1 MYGITFGFDLKN
13 QSQFEDICGFGTTIC
28 LDIRS
33 NRDLKYYEKY
43 AHALTNAVAKQIE
56 IKLIVSMNNFF
67 TAILIRDIFYVEVFK
82 RIITIHHKNGTTDT
96 YAQLSDT
103 ENILSVFGF
112 VRVHRAYIVSIATIK
127 TLSSE
132 KATLVNGEEI
142 PVGKKYFPEVKK
154 VFLSQGIRLG
164 K

>member
-13 QSQFEDICGFGTTIC
+13 QSQLEDICGFGTTIC
-28 LDIRS
+28 LDINS
-33 NRDLKYYEKY
+33 KRDLGYYKKY
-43 AHALTNAVAKQIE
+43 ARALISAATTQTDY
-56 IKLIVSMNNFF
+56 KLIVSMNNFF
-67 TAILIRDIFYVEVFK
+67 TSILIKDIFYVEVFK
-82 RIITIHHKNGTTDT
+82 RIISIHHKNGVTDT

-112 VRVHRAYIVSIATIK
+112 IRVHRAYIASISTIM

-132 KATLVNGEEI
+132 KITLINGEEI